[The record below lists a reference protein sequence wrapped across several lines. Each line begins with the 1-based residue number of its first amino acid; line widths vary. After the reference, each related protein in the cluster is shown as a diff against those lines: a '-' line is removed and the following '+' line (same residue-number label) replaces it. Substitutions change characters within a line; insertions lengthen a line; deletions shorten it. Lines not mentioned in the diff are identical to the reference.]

1 MAVEAGAMTK
11 ISGRLARSVMMSS
24 ASPPASLSQRGSSL
38 ILLNGRIAIEGVPVH
53 GRETPICAY
62 AAMGSWPI

>member
-1 MAVEAGAMTK
+1 MYAVEVYATV
-11 ISGRLARSVMMSS
+11 RE
-24 ASPPASLSQRGSSL
+24 
-38 ILLNGRIAIEGVPVH
+38 IADVPVH